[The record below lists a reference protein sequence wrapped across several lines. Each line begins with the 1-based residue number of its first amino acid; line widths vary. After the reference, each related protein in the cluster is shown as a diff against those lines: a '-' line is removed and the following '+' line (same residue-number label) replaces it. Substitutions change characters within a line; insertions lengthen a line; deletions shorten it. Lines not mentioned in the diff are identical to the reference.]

1 MCRKHEVDI
10 YVTTAQGESMG
21 LCWECNNQLA
31 AKYLG
36 ITLEPFRN
44 GIYEFAGIRNKNH
57 KFMIHKII
65 HPVGIG
71 YQAVEVTGNDTPGF
85 RVEVMDDLDCNQLYL
100 FNKLEAKIKK
110 TIFKRYLKTVI
121 APYGNRQT
129 VLKDDEVV
137 GRLEYDDNN
146 ENHKVVID
154 GQSFSWDDL
163 GRMLNAYEGFQFKL
177 MIFDMTDDID

>member
-1 MCRKHEVDI
+1 ME
-10 YVTTAQGESMG
+10 

-36 ITLEPFRN
+36 INLEPFRN
-44 GIYEFAGIRNKNH
+44 GIYEFAGIRDKNH

-65 HPVGIG
+65 HLVGIG

-85 RVEVMDDLDCNQLYL
+85 RVEVMDDLDCNQLDL

-110 TIFKRYLKTVI
+110 TIFKRYLKTVTS
-121 APYGNRQT
+121 PYGNRQT

-137 GRLEYDDNN
+137 GRLEYDDNS
-146 ENHKVVID
+146 ENHKVIID